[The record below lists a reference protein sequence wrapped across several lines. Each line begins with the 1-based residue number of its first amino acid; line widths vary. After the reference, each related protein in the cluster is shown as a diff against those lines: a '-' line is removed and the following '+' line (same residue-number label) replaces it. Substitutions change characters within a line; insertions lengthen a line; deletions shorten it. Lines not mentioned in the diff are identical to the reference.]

1 VSLWHLQRTGSVF
14 CPFIVFC
21 GMAAVDISN
30 FLFHKVESSHDMLL
44 QSNHLPKFSLIRV
57 GVAGGYLAK
66 CQSGN

>member
-1 VSLWHLQRTGSVF
+1 
-14 CPFIVFC
+14 
-21 GMAAVDISN
+21 MAAVDISN

-44 QSNHLPKFSLIRV
+44 QSNHLPNFSLIRV